1 MARLYLAMLWQDIAI
16 INFRKY
22 PKTKIWNFLKQ
33 FSVKIEYVYIDK
45 MCPIVYNHFK
55 HF

>member
-1 MARLYLAMLWQDIAI
+1 MLWQDIAI

-33 FSVKIEYVYIDK
+33 FSVKSRHVSIDK
-45 MCPIVYNHFK
+45 MHPIVYNHIE